1 MKQLV
6 IFLFCIT
13 NALAQNKVK
22 TDCNTIFICL
32 DSISRNAI
40 FSNSYIKDTLFF
52 CKVETTTTNVQ
63 TYSGLYLIGKS
74 ATLEFVQPQKGNKIG
89 DKLGDFGIEFKTRK
103 LGQLDAVFENS
114 KKNHFKVDTVTI
126 KFNQADTLLP
136 WYKELSF
143 KKKNFELSVL
153 EYQKEFLKYLD
164 FNDAEIS
171 SEMTYEKFNDH
182 LSGGKK
188 YPRQFNKMKSVTI
201 LINKNDIQS
210 LKQFCELNQMK
221 KRKNS
226 FYNDDFK
233 IIYTITNSNS
243 QAVIKEIAF
252 ELIESQPQQTIQ
264 LSNLVTLEVGGTKGR
279 FIFNK

>member
-114 KKNHFKVDTVTI
+114 KKNQFKVDTVTI

-143 KKKNFELSVL
+143 KKRNFELSVL

-233 IIYTITNSNS
+233 IIYTIANSNS

>member
-1 MKQLV
+1 M
-6 IFLFCIT
+6 
-13 NALAQNKVK
+13 
-22 TDCNTIFICL
+22 
-32 DSISRNAI
+32 
-40 FSNSYIKDTLFF
+40 
-52 CKVETTTTNVQ
+52 
-63 TYSGLYLIGKS
+63 
-74 ATLEFVQPQKGNKIG
+74 
-89 DKLGDFGIEFKTRK
+89 
-103 LGQLDAVFENS
+103 
-114 KKNHFKVDTVTI
+114 
-126 KFNQADTLLP
+126 P

>member
-74 ATLEFVQPQKGNKIG
+74 ATLELVQPQKGNKIG

-114 KKNHFKVDTVTI
+114 KKNQFKVDTVTI

-143 KKKNFELSVL
+143 KRRNFELSVL

-188 YPRQFNKMKSVTI
+188 YPRQFNKIKSVTI

-243 QAVIKEIAF
+243 QAVIKEITF

-264 LSNLVTLEVGGTKGR
+264 LSNLVTLEVDGTKGR